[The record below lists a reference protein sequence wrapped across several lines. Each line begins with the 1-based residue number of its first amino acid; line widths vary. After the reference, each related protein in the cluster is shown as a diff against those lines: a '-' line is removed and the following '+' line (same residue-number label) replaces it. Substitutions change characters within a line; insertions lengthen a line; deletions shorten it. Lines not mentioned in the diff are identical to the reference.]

1 MAQVINGRMRFNLYF
16 PEKLGTRV
24 KAEADELGVSAN
36 AYIVTL
42 LSQYYN
48 GVDASKNT
56 EALKTIF
63 QEFQEALINT
73 DPEKWEKVKADYNQ
87 LNFFEV

>member
-24 KAEADELGVSAN
+24 KAEADSLGVSAN

-48 GVDASKNT
+48 GIDASKNT

-63 QEFQEALINT
+63 QEFQDALINN
-73 DPEKWEKVKADYNQ
+73 DSSKLDKARENFNQ
-87 LNFFEV
+87 LNFFDV